1 MTQIEIQTET
11 PSRPDRDGTL
21 ELTGAEAIAAELVA
35 AGIETVFGIPG
46 LYNMAIY
53 EALRRRP
60 EIRTVTVR
68 HEQGAAFMA
77 DGYARASGREAA
89 CLLLPGCGVLNAM
102 TGLSEAYAD
111 SSPVLLLATQVERQ
125 YVDAGRGL
133 LHELTGQLG
142 VVGTVTKH
150 GERTDNAAAVPGTMR
165 RAIAAMRTGR
175 RRPVQVEVPVDVQG
189 ETLRWSPPEPA
200 PPSPPGTARPQLVD
214 AAARALTGCTRPL
227 VLAGGGV
234 VTAGAQA
241 ALLALAGRL
250 GAPVLTTGMGVTG
263 ISGDH
268 PLACGVAWGASADV
282 RPLVAACD
290 GLLAIGTRCQS
301 AMTAD
306 WDLPLPEV
314 TVRIDVDP
322 EEIERNLPFA
332 HRLVGDAR
340 AVAEQL
346 ECELA
351 ALGVDRHGAV
361 DPALHEAQERYRA
374 AHRARPGTT
383 RPWMDAL
390 RATLPRDTVVSA
402 DMSVFWAD
410 MLGSFPFYEPRTMLF
425 PWSMGTLGFAVPAAI
440 GAKLALPD
448 RPVVA
453 IAGDGAFLFTGA
465 ELATAVQERLTLPIV
480 VVNNRAY
487 GMIKMQQE
495 DRYGAGAGVAVD
507 LVAPDFV
514 ALARAFGARGELAST
529 PGELA
534 GALERALA
542 ADGPTVVEVPWGER
556 LSVADPLVVEDV
568 G

>member
-1 MTQIEIQTET
+1 MTQADIDIDTR
-11 PSRPDRDGTL
+11 SHARARDEA
-21 ELTGAEAIAAELVA
+21 ELTGAEAIAEELVA

-60 EIRTVTVR
+60 EIRTVAVR

-111 SSPVLLLATQVERQ
+111 SSPVLLLATQVERR

-142 VVGTVTKH
+142 VVGAVTKH
-150 GERTDNAAAVPGTMR
+150 DERVEAAE
-165 RAIAAMRTGR
+165 AIPQAMRGAITAMRSGR
-175 RRPVQVEVPVDVQG
+175 RRPVQVEVPLDVQA
-189 ETLRWSPPEPA
+189 ETFRWTPPQHDPA
-200 PPSPPGTARPQLVD
+200 PRPALAQPELVA
-214 AAARALTGCTRPL
+214 AAARALAGCARPL

-234 VTAGAQA
+234 VAADAQDA
-241 ALLALAGRL
+241 VVALADRL
-250 GAPVLTTGMGVTG
+250 GAPVLTTGMGVTS
-263 ISGDH
+263 IPGDH
-268 PLACGVAWGASADV
+268 PLACGVAWAPSADV

-306 WDLPLPEV
+306 WDLPLPSV
-314 TVRIDVDP
+314 TARVDVDP
-322 EEIERNLPFA
+322 TEIDRNLPFE

-340 AVAEQL
+340 AVSEQL
-346 ECELA
+346 GRELA
-351 ALGVDRHGAV
+351 SLDIDRRGVV
-361 DPALHEAQERYRA
+361 DPDLRQAQERYRA
-374 AHRARPGTT
+374 AHRARVGAT

-390 RATLPRDTVVSA
+390 RASLPRHTVVSA

-425 PWSMGTLGFAVPAAI
+425 PWSMGTLGFALPAAI
-440 GAKLALPD
+440 GAKIARAD

-453 IAGDGAFLFTGA
+453 IAGDGAFLFTGG
-465 ELATAVQERLTLPIV
+465 ELATAVQERLSLPIV

-495 DRYGAGAGVAVD
+495 DRYGEGAGVAVD
-507 LVAPDFV
+507 LAAPDFV
-514 ALARAFGARGELAST
+514 ALAKAFGAHGELASA
-529 PGELA
+529 PAELA
-534 GALERALA
+534 AALERALV
-542 ADGPTVVEVPWGER
+542 ADGPTVIEVPWGER
-556 LSVADPLVVEDV
+556 LSVPDPLHEE
-568 G
+568 GAG